1 MRAGRSRL
9 RQHVV
14 ELRRRH
20 ASESRRR
27 LARDGRV
34 EQRGSP
40 REPGTVPRIGNP
52 LPGSG
57 LGAPPIPQVDPA
69 QMLRLD
75 CLPACLRLCVGSGHS
90 ARAEHWALRALAG
103 AGFRN
108 LGVRRALGKHQAS
121 KHQASTRQ
129 ASTWQAS
136 TWQASTRQAST
147 WQAPDTSKWA
157 STGRASGQH
166 TLSGNMSGTRLL
178 PPPRGGRR

>member
-9 RQHVV
+9 RQRVV

-34 EQRGSP
+34 EQLGSEGVRESRVRYRRSVTRSRDRAWERP
-40 REPGTVPRIGNP
+40 RSRKWIRPNASSRLSSRHQLVP
-52 LPGSG
+52 
-57 LGAPPIPQVDPA
+57 AT
-69 QMLRLD
+69 
-75 CLPACLRLCVGSGHS
+75 LCGHS
-90 ARAEHWALRALAG
+90 ARAEHWAVRALAG

-121 KHQASTRQ
+121 KHLASTRQ
-129 ASTWQAS
+129 ASDLWH
-136 TWQASTRQAST
+136 
-147 WQAPDTSKWA
+147 TSKWA